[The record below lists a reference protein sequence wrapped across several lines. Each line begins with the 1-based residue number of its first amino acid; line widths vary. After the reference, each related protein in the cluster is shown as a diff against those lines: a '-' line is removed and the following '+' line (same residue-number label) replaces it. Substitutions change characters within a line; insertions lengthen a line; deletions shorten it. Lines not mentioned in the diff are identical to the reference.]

1 MECDRCNESCVETL
15 GNGEAVCLE
24 RLTLWKQ
31 EVGTPVFI
39 DARCIAALGRLGQS
53 MNQSN
58 QIKSIKSN
66 QDGQGSRCTPTQER
80 RYTDIHKHYRR
91 SYTA

>member
-1 MECDRCNESCVETL
+1 MECDRCNASCVETL

-39 DARCIAALGRLGQS
+39 DVRCIAATRAAGPAYEPIKS
-53 MNQSN
+53 NQSN
-58 QIKSIKSN
+58 QINQIKSKADDELSPPRGVRWELSEK
-66 QDGQGSRCTPTQER
+66 QFSCL
-80 RYTDIHKHYRR
+80 
-91 SYTA
+91 